1 MGTLIFHRQK
11 TEKGKSPSSSSNKSP
26 KHKKP
31 NDDKKNK
38 SGTSQRTRKGNLD
51 VDLLV
56 DKLEHIQSQP
66 EGEPESEFPKTSK
79 GKNKKIRSPTEG
91 VDSKKVK
98 AEVRVKDTEQKEKE
112 DKVKEKKVTGNSLNT
127 EKSLIVDYTEAQGKV
142 NNKPSKPTGPQ
153 EKAQKIE
160 KVNNSLSTTQQHNRP
175 NKNDNQF
182 ENKKDIKPKTNPEQK
197 GNVSKTNSVVA
208 NDNVKTQHED
218 KVVTSQKTLREN
230 KPKTVDPKTQK
241 EEKNIVAP
249 RNTQKEDK
257 PIQEQRDGK
266 SKVAVTNETVKE
278 RETPLK
284 AQPTQKATKAVETN
298 PVASKINVDT
308 VKIVSEGADKKAVE
322 SKIKVF
328 KNNQT
333 YQNIKED
340 KPLNSEETLRKT
352 DTSLQKVEDVR
363 KVINTGNANVIS
375 HKIQSADNITKTKD
389 SKAGHQEDSQRKQ
402 KVASPL
408 TQKKANVNLSKDR
421 NSDINKQ
428 AKELIFVKKESQE
441 QNKIDIERKAAVEE
455 KDRKTSKT
463 QEDIVNAVEVQG
475 KVDAKKEISTSENK
489 EVIVNEIKVQEKIK
503 VDIGHKETNVGKEI
517 NCQTVEEN
525 QTSERDNI
533 IRAENEDKIVK
544 ETIDES
550 VKSAKDD
557 QRIALVKHSED
568 KILDT
573 SVCRD
578 KVNGQVELETF
589 CNKLEDPVSE
599 LIKFD
604 SEESYSNMGEVTHVR
619 VLTLND
625 GEHTNSTL
633 YRIEKGWILQFR
645 LGPSLF
651 GRKVSLYCNYPSGKD
666 GKSSEFNRNRYFLLP
681 FRQDEGCNSADD
693 TALFVEIIV
702 NLAGSFHYYFV
713 YENASEPGPQGSGY
727 FLVDPVLSF
736 PDENL
741 PLNCVQCQTVLAK
754 CLGPFSTWDNK
765 LRVTKE
771 SGYNMIHF
779 TPIQELGKSHSAYS
793 LSAQLK
799 LNPNFNDNNKK
810 LTFSDIESFTQ
821 KMRTEWKVL
830 SICDIVLNHT
840 ANETEWLQEH
850 PESTYNCLNCPYM
863 RPAYLLDAALH
874 QFSMNVKKGVYETE
888 GIPPEVCT
896 EDHINSIRYAL
907 FTKVLPEIKLQEM
920 FICNVGKL
928 VSEFLDLA
936 RKHPSTA
943 QIRNQEREIKLIR
956 DPLYRRL
963 SATVDLELALELYNV
978 YRSDAFDEDTRL
990 KRCGEEFKVKLDS
1003 LNRNVVDQLNRH
1015 LHAAVENCIAGIRYF
1030 RVQSDGP
1037 RFVEISVEK
1046 PLTSRYFTDYGNPK
1060 SIKEFEEV
1068 MYGPNS
1074 KYLMAHN
1081 GWVMDADPM
1090 KNFAD
1095 SDSDVYIRRELIA
1108 WGDSVKLRF
1117 GDKPEDSPFLWN
1129 HMKEYVEL
1137 TAKIFDGV
1145 RLDNCHS
1152 TPIPVA
1158 EYLLDCARRVRPDLY
1173 VVAELFTNSD
1183 HTDNIFVNRLGIT
1196 SLIREAMSAWD
1207 SHEEGRL
1214 VYRYGGEPVGAF
1226 FQPYFRPLVPSV
1238 AHALFLDLTHDNPS
1252 PIEKRSVFDLLPS
1265 SALVNMACCA
1275 SGSSRG
1281 YDELVTHHIHVV
1293 EERRQYTEWTN
1304 DVSLAKQNSKYVSFN
1319 SGIISAKRALN
1330 DLHYKLGKQNFSQV
1344 YVDQVDEDIVT
1355 VTRHCPDTHESV
1367 ILVAFTA
1374 FRHPNMNA
1382 GVIQRSIKPLVVE
1395 GNLDEIILEA
1405 TLCHDGVNQG
1415 GSKYSSPEC
1424 FVKDGEWINGLFEYE
1439 VDIKQHIQLENSD
1452 VFEPGQTDNPN
1463 MTKLNFKNFKPGSVV
1478 AIKVSLQKNVE
1489 ESIRKLRELLISFSK
1504 KTTPELQKII
1514 KALDLNSLNRALY
1527 RCDQEERDDGH
1538 GFGAYNIPN
1547 FGSLVYCGLQGFMSL
1562 LSTIRPSNDL
1572 GHPMCG
1578 NLRDGNWMI
1587 DYIVQRLQV
1596 EDATKE
1602 LGVWMENSFLH
1613 LKNIPRYLVPSYFDV
1628 LVTGVYMLL
1637 LDQCYASMSSFVKHG
1652 STFVRALSLGSVQ
1665 LAAVI
1670 NSAPLPTLS
1679 PNLSPPQPPAKSVNG
1694 KMTQSCV
1701 TLSAGLPHFST
1712 GYMRS
1717 WGRDTFIALRGLFIL
1732 TGRFEEARYHILGY
1746 GACLR
1751 HGLIPNLLDGGRN
1764 SRFNCRDAIWW
1775 WLYCIKCY
1783 VEEAPNGV
1791 NFLSDKVSR
1800 IFPSD
1805 DSPALEPGVEDQPLY
1820 EVMQESLRTH
1830 FQGLRFRERNAG
1842 RQIDA
1847 HMSDNG
1853 FNNQIGIHPDTGFV
1867 FGGNESNCGT
1877 WMDKMGSSDKAG
1889 NRGKPATPRDGS
1901 AIELIGL
1908 SKAVISWLEKLYDEK
1923 AYPYQGVQRT
1933 SKTGTILS
1941 WTFKAWAEKI
1951 QNSFERHFWVDINK
1965 TNDETR
1971 SDLVNKRGIYK
1982 DCYGASQ
1989 EWTDF
1994 QLRCNFPIAMVAAP
2008 ELFNP
2013 KHAWVALQKAE
2024 KYLLGPLG
2032 MKTLDPEDWTYCGD
2046 YNNADDSNNF
2056 KTAQGFNYHQGPE
2069 WLWPI
2074 GFFLRAKLHFA
2085 KENGELVRTVASTKV
2100 ILAKHFTELQSS
2112 IWRGLPELTN
2122 SNGTYCGDSCR
2133 TQAWSMSCILEVFH
2147 DLQRIESKQM
2157 SSKN

>member
-1 MGTLIFHRQK
+1 
-11 TEKGKSPSSSSNKSP
+11 
-26 KHKKP
+26 
-31 NDDKKNK
+31 
-38 SGTSQRTRKGNLD
+38 
-51 VDLLV
+51 
-56 DKLEHIQSQP
+56 
-66 EGEPESEFPKTSK
+66 
-79 GKNKKIRSPTEG
+79 
-91 VDSKKVK
+91 
-98 AEVRVKDTEQKEKE
+98 
-112 DKVKEKKVTGNSLNT
+112 
-127 EKSLIVDYTEAQGKV
+127 
-142 NNKPSKPTGPQ
+142 
-153 EKAQKIE
+153 
-160 KVNNSLSTTQQHNRP
+160 
-175 NKNDNQF
+175 
-182 ENKKDIKPKTNPEQK
+182 
-197 GNVSKTNSVVA
+197 
-208 NDNVKTQHED
+208 
-218 KVVTSQKTLREN
+218 
-230 KPKTVDPKTQK
+230 
-241 EEKNIVAP
+241 
-249 RNTQKEDK
+249 
-257 PIQEQRDGK
+257 
-266 SKVAVTNETVKE
+266 
-278 RETPLK
+278 
-284 AQPTQKATKAVETN
+284 
-298 PVASKINVDT
+298 
-308 VKIVSEGADKKAVE
+308 
-322 SKIKVF
+322 
-328 KNNQT
+328 
-333 YQNIKED
+333 
-340 KPLNSEETLRKT
+340 
-352 DTSLQKVEDVR
+352 
-363 KVINTGNANVIS
+363 
-375 HKIQSADNITKTKD
+375 
-389 SKAGHQEDSQRKQ
+389 
-402 KVASPL
+402 
-408 TQKKANVNLSKDR
+408 
-421 NSDINKQ
+421 
-428 AKELIFVKKESQE
+428 
-441 QNKIDIERKAAVEE
+441 
-455 KDRKTSKT
+455 
-463 QEDIVNAVEVQG
+463 
-475 KVDAKKEISTSENK
+475 
-489 EVIVNEIKVQEKIK
+489 
-503 VDIGHKETNVGKEI
+503 
-517 NCQTVEEN
+517 
-525 QTSERDNI
+525 
-533 IRAENEDKIVK
+533 
-544 ETIDES
+544 
-550 VKSAKDD
+550 
-557 QRIALVKHSED
+557 
-568 KILDT
+568 
-573 SVCRD
+573 
-578 KVNGQVELETF
+578 
-589 CNKLEDPVSE
+589 
-599 LIKFD
+599 
-604 SEESYSNMGEVTHVR
+604 MGEVTQVR

-633 YRIEKGWILQFR
+633 YRMEKGWILQFR

-651 GRKVSLYCNYPSGKD
+651 GRKVSLYCNYPIAKD
-666 GKSSEFNRNRYFLLP
+666 GKSSEFNRNRYFILP

-693 TALFVEIIV
+693 TALFAEISV
-702 NLAGSFHYYFV
+702 QLAGSFHYYFV
-713 YENASEPGPQGSGY
+713 YENASESCPQGSGY

-736 PDENL
+736 PDEKL

-754 CLGPFSTWDNK
+754 CLGPFSTWENK
-765 LRVTKE
+765 LRVAKE

-779 TPIQELGKSHSAYS
+779 TPVQELGKSHSAYS

-799 LNPNFNDNNKK
+799 LNPTFNDNDKK
-810 LTFSDIESFTQ
+810 LTFADIENFTQ

-830 SICDIVLNHT
+830 SLCDIVLNHT

-863 RPAYLLDAALH
+863 RPAYLLDATLH
-874 QFSMNVKKGVYETE
+874 QFSMDVKKGVYESE

-943 QIRNQEREIKLIR
+943 QMRNQEREIKLIR

-963 SATVDLELALELYNV
+963 SATVDLELAVELYNV

-990 KRCGEEFKVKLDS
+990 KRCGEEFKLKLDE
-1003 LNRNVVDQLNRH
+1003 LNRNVVDQLNGH

-1030 RVQSDGP
+1030 RVQADGP
-1037 RFVEISVEK
+1037 RFVEISIDK
-1046 PLTSRYFTDYGNPK
+1046 PLTFRYFTDYGKPK

-1137 TAKIFDGV
+1137 TAKVFDGV

-1252 PIEKRSVFDLLPS
+1252 PVDKRSVFDLLPS

-1281 YDELVTHHIHVV
+1281 YDELVNHHIHVV
-1293 EERRQYTEWTN
+1293 DERRQYTEWTN
-1304 DVSLAKQNSKYVSFN
+1304 DMSLAKQNSKYVSFN

-1330 DLHYKLGKQNFSQV
+1330 DLHYKLGKENFSQV

-1374 FRHPNMNA
+1374 FRHPNANA
-1382 GVIQRSIKPLVVE
+1382 AVTQRSIKSLVVE

-1405 TLCHDGVNQG
+1405 TLNHDGVNQG

-1424 FVKDGEWINGLFEYE
+1424 FIKDGEWINGLLEYE
-1439 VDIKQHIQLENSD
+1439 VDIKQHIQLVNSD
-1452 VFEPGQTDNPN
+1452 VFELGQTDNPN
-1463 MTKLNFKNFKPGSVV
+1463 ITKLNFKNFKPGSVV

-1489 ESIRKLRELLISFSK
+1489 ESIGKLRELLISFSK
-1504 KTTPELQKII
+1504 KKTTELQKII
-1514 KALDLNSLNRALY
+1514 KQLDLNSLNRTLY
-1527 RCDQEERDDGH
+1527 RCDQEEKDEGH

-1587 DYIVQRLQV
+1587 DYVVQRLQV
-1596 EDATKE
+1596 DDATKE
-1602 LGVWMENSFLH
+1602 LGVWMENSFVH

-1628 LVTGVYMLL
+1628 LVTGIYMLL
-1637 LDQCYASMSSFVKHG
+1637 LDQCYASMSGFVKHG

-1732 TGRFEEARYHILGY
+1732 TGRYEDARYHILGY
-1746 GACLR
+1746 AACLR

-1783 VEEAPNGV
+1783 VDEAPNGV
-1791 NFLSDKVSR
+1791 NILSDKVSR

-1805 DSPALEPGVEDQPLY
+1805 DSPALEAGVEDQPLY

-1847 HMSDNG
+1847 HMSENG

-1908 SKAVISWLEKLYDEK
+1908 SKAVISWLDKLYDEK

-1933 SKTGTILS
+1933 SKSGTIIS

-1951 QNSFERHFWVDINK
+1951 QNSFERHFWVDLSK
-1965 TNDETR
+1965 TNDEPR

-1982 DCYGASQ
+1982 DCHGASQ

-2032 MKTLDPEDWTYCGD
+2032 MKTLDPEDWTYSGD

-2069 WLWPI
+2069 WVWPI

-2085 KENGELVRTVASTKV
+2085 EENGELVRTVATTKV
-2100 ILAKHFTELQSS
+2100 ILAKHFTELQTSV
-2112 IWRGLPELTN
+2112 WRGLPELTN

-2133 TQAWSMSCILEVFH
+2133 TQAWSMSCVLEVLH
-2147 DLQRIESKQM
+2147 DLQRIESKQT
-2157 SSKN
+2157 SSRN